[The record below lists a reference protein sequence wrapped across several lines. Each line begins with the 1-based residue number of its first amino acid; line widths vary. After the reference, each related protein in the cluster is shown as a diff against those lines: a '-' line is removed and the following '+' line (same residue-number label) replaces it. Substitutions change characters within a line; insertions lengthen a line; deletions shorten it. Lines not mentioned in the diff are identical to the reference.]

1 MLYTENKSVP
11 AHPTSS
17 IEGQSGVGT
26 FLVKPLMFG
35 EQIALLEVHVQ
46 AGAASALHAHSHES
60 LIYVVSG
67 KLSTTIGSETFI
79 LGAGDVC
86 RHAASVSHRVE
97 ALEDTTF
104 VEVKSPLPE
113 FGRTLG
119 LHGVAERN

>member
-1 MLYTENKSVP
+1 MLYTENKAVS
-11 AHPTSS
+11 AHPTCS
-17 IEGQSGVGT
+17 IEGQPSVGT
-26 FLVKPLMFG
+26 FLVKPLMLG

-46 AGAASALHAHSHES
+46 AGTASALHAHSHES

-67 KLSTTIGSETFI
+67 KLSTTIGGETFV

-86 RHAASVSHRVE
+86 RHAASVIHRVE

-113 FGRTLG
+113 LG
-119 LHGVAERN
+119 K